1 MKEFWN
7 KNKVFILGLLS
18 AIAVAITPFVQ
29 DADQSDAVKWSTVG
43 FAVLMAILA
52 YLAKSWRGQ
61 GLSILGIV
69 GNIAG
74 VATTLLTQGTQVN
87 SKTFYLQ
94 LILQT
99 FLAILAAAAPDPKSR
114 GYEQT
119 DTIKDAKREGEAIQP
134 ASLTA
139 KPKE

>member
-1 MKEFWN
+1 MKEFWS
-7 KNKVFILGLLS
+7 KNKVFVLGLLS
-18 AIAVAITPFVQ
+18 ALAVAITPFVQ
-29 DADQSDAVKWSTVG
+29 NADQSEEVRWSTVG

-74 VATTLLTQGTQVN
+74 VATTLLTQGTDVS
-87 SKTFYLQ
+87 SKNFYLQ

-99 FLAILAAAAPDPKSR
+99 FLAILAAAAPDPKNR
-114 GYEQT
+114 LYEQQPA
-119 DTIKDAKREGEAIQP
+119 IKDAKMQADAEKSAP
-134 ASLTA
+134 LTA
-139 KPKE
+139 KPKQ

>member
-1 MKEFWN
+1 MNFWN

-18 AIAVAITPFVQ
+18 ALAVAITPFVQ
-29 DADQSDAVKWSTVG
+29 DANQSEEVKWSTVG
-43 FAVLMAILA
+43 FAALMAILA

-69 GNIAG
+69 GNIAA

-87 SKTFYLQ
+87 SKNFYLQ

-99 FLAILAAAAPDPKSR
+99 FLAILAAAAPDPKNR
-114 GYEQT
+114 GYEQQPA
-119 DTIKDAKREGEAIQP
+119 IKDAKLQADAEKP
-134 ASLTA
+134 APLTTNA
-139 KPKE
+139 KS